1 MIAEQGQKP
10 AGLRP
15 PAPAPYVQRALD
27 GTPERAARAPDDKP
41 ALTASGRLRDWAG
54 ALRRRAVR
62 LRVCFRV
69 VSVCLF
75 SGVARCVD
83 PERSQHCA
91 RGVFARLCAGTS
103 SSNGRRDRAP
113 PGRLRPGRSRR
124 ARGRRSFPSPVLS
137 SRSWLQR
144 ARLPAS
150 QARPPRRW
158 GSCGVLLGRCL
169 PHQLGPSRRH
179 PGRPCRPVLSLRVLT
194 VRACGP
200 GAGERGAECGAELS
214 EGLPAAPPSCPLGF
228 PRSPANVVSHA
239 SSGLPRSAVYAQL

>member
-124 ARGRRSFPSPVLS
+124 ARGRRSFPSVACPFISELAAACS
-137 SRSWLQR
+137 APRQSG
-144 ARLPAS
+144 PAS
-150 QARPPRRW
+150 TPLGLLW
-158 GSCGVLLGRCL
+158 G
-169 PHQLGPSRRH
+169 
-179 PGRPCRPVLSLRVLT
+179 
-194 VRACGP
+194 AA
-200 GAGERGAECGAELS
+200 GA
-214 EGLPAAPPSCPLGF
+214 LPAAPAGTLPQTPGPALQACPEPAGSHGEGLRPWRRGA
-228 PRSPANVVSHA
+228 RSRV
-239 SSGLPRSAVYAQL
+239 RS

>member
-150 QARPPRRW
+150 RPGLHAAGAPVGCCW
-158 GSCGVLLGRCL
+158 GAACRTSWD
-169 PHQLGPSRRH
+169 PPADT

-194 VRACGP
+194 VRACALRP
-200 GAGERGAECGAELS
+200 WRRGA
-214 EGLPAAPPSCPLGF
+214 
-228 PRSPANVVSHA
+228 RSRVR
-239 SSGLPRSAVYAQL
+239 G

>member
-15 PAPAPYVQRALD
+15 LAPAPYVQRALD
-27 GTPERAARAPDDKP
+27 GTPDRAARAPDDKP

-150 QARPPRRW
+150 RARPPRRW

-179 PGRPCRPVLSLRVLT
+179 PGPALQ
-194 VRACGP
+194 ACPEPAGSHGEGLCPAALAP
-200 GAGERGAECGAELS
+200 GSAEPSAELS
-214 EGLPAAPPSCPLGF
+214 SVRASPPRPLPAHSAF
-228 PRSPANVVSHA
+228 PAHLRMW
-239 SSGLPRSAVYAQL
+239 